1 VVDQSLCVFNT
12 SMDPHLTLF
21 ILGSHKCSIIAPKE
35 TATWAPYGHTMNHIG
50 SKLYLFGGIGKH
62 VLEGKWEDC
71 LLDDMT
77 SLDLLEIDK
86 HVVSWKVL
94 EGQVKPGARSHHVS
108 VTLRDSGRLIMCAPH
123 QSI

>member
-1 VVDQSLCVFNT
+1 MDSLLTVFN
-12 SMDPHLTLF
+12 
-21 ILGSHKCSIIAPKE
+21 LGSHNCSNIAPKE

-50 SKLYLFGGIGKH
+50 SKLYVFGGIGKH
-62 VLEGKWEDC
+62 VFEGRWEDC

-86 HVVSWKVL
+86 PGLSWKVL

-108 VTLRDSGRLIMCAPH
+108 VTLRDSGRFIMYTCS
-123 QSI
+123 QSLLTP